1 MIDRYLP
8 IFIIVFLSL
17 FARVAL
23 LAMTLVSQ
31 ANAIEQTTLST
42 IQGQQ
47 NTLIVG
53 SEQDYPPFA
62 IGMTDATADGF
73 TVDLWKAVAAEA
85 GLNYTIRVRPF
96 HEILQEFKDGKVDV
110 LINLAQSEERHQF
123 ADFTIPHVT
132 IHGAIFV
139 RKGDSQIHSENDLA
153 GKSIIVLNAD
163 LAHDYAVS
171 KGWEKQLVLVDTTEQ
186 GLRLLASGKHDAML
200 LSKLAGLQTL
210 RDLKITNIKALDV
223 KAGFTQKFS
232 FAVQKGNAD
241 LLAKINE
248 GLAMTKPSGTFDQL
262 YEKWFQPYEEKQVT
276 FWDVFPYLA
285 PFALFLIGLSGYQF
299 YTLRKEAV
307 TKIERLAFY
316 DPLTGLPNRRLLQD
330 RLKLALAVSHRT
342 GRQGALLFIDMDNFK
357 TLNDNFGHHMGDLML
372 QVVAQRLKSCVREC
386 DTVARLGGDEFVVV
400 LEALSQLTLDS
411 AVQAEMIGH
420 KIIDILNQPYQLGTY
435 EYHSTPS
442 IGITLFNGQEQSSA
456 ELLKQ
461 ADIAMY
467 QAKTSGRNALRFFNQ
482 TMQATINARVS
493 LEEDLRLGLKANQ
506 FILYYQPQV
515 NHGGQIIG
523 AEVLI
528 RWQHPQRGLVPP
540 AEFIPLAEETHL
552 ILNIGE
558 WVLETACAQL
568 KIWEGSELTRHLE
581 LAVNVSARQFH
592 QIDFVMQVSQI
603 LNFNGINPTLLKL
616 ELTESLVLN
625 DIDDTILKMNAL
637 RKIGVRFSMDDFG
650 TGYSAL
656 SSLKKLPLD
665 QLKIDQSFVRDISI
679 DPDNTIIVETII
691 AMANKLNMEVIA
703 EGVETEAQREFLQ
716 QHNCLLFQG
725 YLFSRPVPI
734 EEFELLLNKESL

>member
-1 MIDRYLP
+1 
-8 IFIIVFLSL
+8 
-17 FARVAL
+17 
-23 LAMTLVSQ
+23 
-31 ANAIEQTTLST
+31 
-42 IQGQQ
+42 
-47 NTLIVG
+47 
-53 SEQDYPPFA
+53 
-62 IGMTDATADGF
+62 
-73 TVDLWKAVAAEA
+73 
-85 GLNYTIRVRPF
+85 
-96 HEILQEFKDGKVDV
+96 
-110 LINLAQSEERHQF
+110 
-123 ADFTIPHVT
+123 
-132 IHGAIFV
+132 
-139 RKGDSQIHSENDLA
+139 
-153 GKSIIVLNAD
+153 
-163 LAHDYAVS
+163 
-171 KGWEKQLVLVDTTEQ
+171 
-186 GLRLLASGKHDAML
+186 
-200 LSKLAGLQTL
+200 
-210 RDLKITNIKALDV
+210 
-223 KAGFTQKFS
+223 
-232 FAVQKGNAD
+232 
-241 LLAKINE
+241 
-248 GLAMTKPSGTFDQL
+248 
-262 YEKWFQPYEEKQVT
+262 
-276 FWDVFPYLA
+276 
-285 PFALFLIGLSGYQF
+285 
-299 YTLRKEAV
+299 
-307 TKIERLAFY
+307 
-316 DPLTGLPNRRLLQD
+316 
-330 RLKLALAVSHRT
+330 
-342 GRQGALLFIDMDNFK
+342 
-357 TLNDNFGHHMGDLML
+357 
-372 QVVAQRLKSCVREC
+372 
-386 DTVARLGGDEFVVV
+386 
-400 LEALSQLTLDS
+400 
-411 AVQAEMIGH
+411 
-420 KIIDILNQPYQLGTY
+420 
-435 EYHSTPS
+435 
-442 IGITLFNGQEQSSA
+442 
-456 ELLKQ
+456 
-461 ADIAMY
+461 MY